1 LGLILRLQTFRTA
14 CLAALVACSFASA
27 QDEDADAPVDS
38 DTPPVADAAK
48 PAAPAPGGSGEA
60 TILPK
65 PQGGDKIYMKSGTV
79 MSGIQVIRS
88 NPANYE
94 VQVVVGEPPMLIPRR
109 QVDRVEYDEIDPLR
123 EEMREKMFPKPK
135 EVTMASGER
144 VTSDLRD
151 KLESPIAAEA
161 LTYKDLDLVAVLNDI
176 KAKTQ
181 INLVV
186 DPSIEERP
194 AGQRKWSLEIPATRT
209 LMAVLREDMVGRFN
223 YVEVILEADT
233 VLVMTK
239 DAAKKR
245 AEASGEAPAAETP
258 PPAAPVALPQLRPP
272 RPPAN

>member
-1 LGLILRLQTFRTA
+1 
-14 CLAALVACSFASA
+14 
-27 QDEDADAPVDS
+27 
-38 DTPPVADAAK
+38 VADAAK